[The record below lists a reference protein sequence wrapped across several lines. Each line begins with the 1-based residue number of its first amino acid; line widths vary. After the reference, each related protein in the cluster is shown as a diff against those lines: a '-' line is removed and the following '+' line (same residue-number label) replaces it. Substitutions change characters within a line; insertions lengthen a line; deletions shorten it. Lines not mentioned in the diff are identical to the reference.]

1 MKKLHQQGLVQQ
13 QLLPR
18 LGQSG
23 VGGRDLGEAQ
33 IVQRRVAAPEP
44 QGEMTH
50 RVEGYSNTTPAHA
63 VQLYKHAAPLFA
75 RDGNARMIARP
86 ELDS

>member
-1 MKKLHQQGLVQQ
+1 MKPTDKQAADAVKAAVRELPPGCDV
-13 QLLPR
+13 LL
-18 LGQSG
+18 
-23 VGGRDLGEAQ
+23 
-33 IVQRRVAAPEP
+33 IVAAPEP